1 MVGDGGNGADAQ
13 TLLRRERSSSPAAV
27 PHTRPRETAAR
38 APETPAAPAWLRSR
52 DPPAGWGPQSSAS
65 TASRRCSFLGPYMSS
80 CRALRR
86 RPRQDASLRP
96 ACGPSPAGPRER
108 RDPEPPR
115 QPRQARGLEMVTS
128 LTPSHGSRGRQ
139 GLERLSL
146 TRRMQR
152 DRDRNRNCYGHRA
165 LTVAAG

>member
-1 MVGDGGNGADAQ
+1 MRRLSCAVSVSQ
-13 TLLRRERSSSPAAV
+13 VPPQCRTLARERQ
-27 PHTRPRETAAR
+27 PREPPR
-38 APETPAAPAWLRSR
+38 PPRHLHGFWGPQQSR
-52 DPPAGWGPQSSAS
+52 RTPAGWGPQSSAS
-65 TASRRCSFLGPYMSS
+65 RASRRYSFLCPYMSS